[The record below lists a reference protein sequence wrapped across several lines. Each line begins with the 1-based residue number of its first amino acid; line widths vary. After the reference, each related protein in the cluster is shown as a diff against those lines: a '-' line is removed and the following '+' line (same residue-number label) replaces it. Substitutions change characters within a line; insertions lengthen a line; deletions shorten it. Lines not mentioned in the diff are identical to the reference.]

1 MLLATWLSLAASW
14 RGAFKQDRTF
24 FRVLWVLLGLLG
36 TRGRGTITSALGM
49 FGLLGRWSSDFRAF
63 SRSDWDVRALFQGVL
78 HHAAPYLKTQRRV
91 VVSLDDTGLPKRSRK
106 IKAASWLR
114 DPLGPKFQTN
124 FVWGL
129 RCLHAIVHLPP
140 QAEGLGCM
148 GLSVGFELAPPP
160 KKPKKGKASEE
171 EWTQYRMAQKTHSLT
186 ARAVQLLETLRAEC
200 DAEGMKQDILAVVD
214 GGYTNKTLIQNL
226 PRRMDLIGRVRKDIQ
241 ICMPAKAG
249 RKVYGE
255 RLPTPELLRMDGCLP
270 EQVCECFYGGKVREI
285 RNKEISGILWPG
297 GGRRKL
303 LRLIIVMPTP
313 YRPVGCRKLKYNQPA
328 YLITTDLVTPA
339 QELIQAYLDRWEIEV
354 LHRELKTTVGLGD
367 AQVWSDKSVPRLHP
381 ALVAGYALLKL
392 ASLKAFGPTRT
403 ADYHELPAWRSK
415 QDRKGLRRPSPHD
428 LLTRLRRDLA
438 THIHQQGQHCPLHS
452 REIHA
457 AA

>member
-1 MLLATWLSLAASW
+1 MLLSTWLSLAAGW

-24 FRVLWVLLGLLG
+24 LRVLWVLLGLLG

-63 SRSDWDVRALFQGVL
+63 SRSDWDIRALFQGVL

-160 KKPKKGKASEE
+160 KKPKASAPEEAWTDYKA
-171 EWTQYRMAQKTHSLT
+171 AQKTHSLT
-186 ARAVQLLETLRAEC
+186 ARAVQLLETLRKEC
-200 DAEGMKQDILAVVD
+200 DAEGLTQDMLAVVD
-214 GGYTNKTLIQNL
+214 GGYTNKTLILNL
-226 PRRMDLIGRVRKDIQ
+226 PKRMDLIGRVRKDIKL
-241 ICMPAKAG
+241 CLPAKEG

-255 RLPTPELLRMDGCLP
+255 SLPTPEQLRTDACLL
-270 EQVCECFYGGKVREI
+270 EQVCECFYGGKVREV
-285 RNKEISGILWPG
+285 RHKEISGILWPG

-303 LRLIIVMPTP
+303 LRLIIVMPSP

-339 QELIQAYLDRWEIEV
+339 QELIQAYFDRWEIEV
-354 LHRELKTTVGLGD
+354 LHRELKTSVGVGD

-381 ALVAGYALLKL
+381 ALVAAYALLKL

-415 QDRKGLRRPSPHD
+415 QDRKGIRRPSPHD
-428 LLTRLRRDLA
+428 LLTRLRMDLV
-438 THIHQQGQHCPLHS
+438 THIHQNPADHSLHP